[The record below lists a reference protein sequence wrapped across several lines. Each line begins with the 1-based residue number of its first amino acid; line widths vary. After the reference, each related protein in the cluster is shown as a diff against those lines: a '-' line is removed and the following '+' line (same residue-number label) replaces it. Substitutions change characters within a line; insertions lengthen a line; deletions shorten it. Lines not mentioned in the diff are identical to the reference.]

1 MMVSNVQQPALQQPQ
16 DEWVFLSGRPPMG
29 EYLGFVKTNAADED
43 AVNILTLS
51 DEWRAANARILELEQ
66 TEAGIANNP
75 AIQAIPD
82 HLNDLVKQVQDAVP
96 FKKSFQVVPVT
107 IGMIDLDQLVVFQK
121 HINTTYAAEIK
132 ARLGATPSEKDVFEL
147 CLPLNDH
154 PPPLRRMRV
163 GPNSFVF
170 VSPSNDI
177 RFIESID
184 FDAGRIAGYDSL
196 GSASG
201 VIGIIVG
208 FGSNYLNAVYANSRL
223 VLNNGSHRAYALRD
237 MGIKQAPCIVQHV
250 NHPEELA
257 VVSQP
262 IATNPAAYLVD
273 ARPSML
279 KDYFDPQLRK
289 LVPVW
294 RKSRQV
300 KVEFGID
307 MMDVPGV

>member
-1 MMVSNVQQPALQQPQ
+1 MAANIQQSVTQQQPQ

-29 EYLGFVKTNAADED
+29 EYLGFVQGNAADE
-43 AVNILTLS
+43 ASVNLQTLS
-51 DEWRAANARILELEQ
+51 NEWRAANTRIVELEL

-75 AIQAIPD
+75 GIQPIPD
-82 HLNDLVKQVQDAVP
+82 SLKEAVEQVQNAVP

-107 IGMIDLDQLVVFQK
+107 IGLIDLDQLVVFQK
-121 HINTTYAAEIK
+121 YINTTYAAELK
-132 ARLGATPSEKDVFEL
+132 ARLGATPSEQDIFEL

-154 PPPLRRMRV
+154 QPPLRRMRV

-170 VSPSNDI
+170 VSPSQDL
-177 RFIESID
+177 RFIESTD
-184 FDAGRIAGYDSL
+184 FDASRIVGYDSL
-196 GSASG
+196 GSATG
-201 VIGIIVG
+201 VIGIVIG
-208 FGSNYLNAVYANSRL
+208 FGSNYLNAVHANNRL

-237 MGIKQAPCIVQHV
+237 MGVKQVPCIVQHV
-250 NHPEELA
+250 NHPEGLA

-262 IATNPAAYLVD
+262 IAANPAAYLGH

-300 KVEFGID
+300 KVEFGVD